1 MNDKYADQR
10 QMQHRL
16 FSMLSDMF
24 GDEVPLYDK
33 SLLVN
38 SVCNHTVCDLLSQ
51 IHIGFNL
58 TSDQIEKTSG
68 ERHGAIRIGKPSEY
82 RWISRLFAVFAME
95 PHNYYDMTT
104 VGDKSQPI
112 VATAFRSRLNPDHRV
127 FSSLLMT
134 DYFDPDTK
142 ARIENLIAT
151 RDVFS
156 ESAKELIIKNERQG
170 GLEWNDADALIDECI
185 HHIFKWT
192 GQARDYQL
200 YTDLC
205 DAGFKIA
212 ADIACFGSHHL
223 NHLTPNTFCIDLY
236 TAAMKFCMGEL
247 DEVNF
252 CSQAKTTLNVLAQ
265 TADRDYLQLHFKD
278 LSAEDIDIFQTKSV
292 TGEKVQQLVGKLTER
307 LQQTDLN
314 LDRLNHAGFKDHTEG
329 PAAGTPIL
337 LRQDAYKAL
346 SEPVQFLN
354 ADGTT
359 VNSVHTARFGEIEER
374 FYATTPKGRKLYD
387 RCLAQVDS
395 IRKITDSNAY
405 AQKHAQLF
413 DPFPKRLEELLKME
427 LVYGR
432 YSVTEKGV
440 AAKGHIT
447 TTDINELVR
456 LGYVSVE
463 GLRYEDFL
471 PVSAAGIFASNL
483 SQYGT
488 QSTAPEKP
496 NYSQAMLEHILERKI
511 VDANETYAELQAESL
526 LDVYSQLGLDHKL
539 SKN

>member
-1 MNDKYADQR
+1 MDAKFADQR

-16 FSMLSDMF
+16 FSKLSNMF
-24 GDEVPLYDK
+24 GHEVPLYDK

-38 SVCNHTVCDLLSQ
+38 SVCNRIVCDLLRQ
-51 IHIGFNL
+51 LHLGFNI
-58 TSDQIEKTSG
+58 TDKQIEKNSG

-95 PHNYYDMTT
+95 PHNFYDMTT

-134 DYFDPDTK
+134 DYFDSDTK
-142 ARIENLIAT
+142 ARIEALIAT
-151 RDVFS
+151 REVFS
-156 ESAKELIIKNERQG
+156 EVAKELILKNEQQG
-170 GLEWNDADALIDECI
+170 GLKWDDADALIDECVNC
-185 HHIFKWT
+185 IFKWT

-236 TAAMKFCMGEL
+236 TTAMKFCMGEL
-247 DEVNF
+247 DEARF
-252 CSQAKTTLNVLAQ
+252 RTQAITTLDFLAE

-278 LSAEDIDIFQTKSV
+278 LTSAEIDTSQIEAVTTKNI
-292 TGEKVQQLVGKLTER
+292 KQLVDKLTER
-307 LQQTDLN
+307 LQQADLD
-314 LDRLNHAGFKDHTEG
+314 LSTLKHAGFKDHTEG
-329 PAAGTPIL
+329 PASGIPVL

-354 ADGTT
+354 ADGT
-359 VNSVHTARFGEIEER
+359 VVDSIHTARFGEIEQR
-374 FYATTPKGRKLYD
+374 FYATTPKGRKRYD
-387 RCLAQVDS
+387 RCLAEVDS
-395 IRKITDSNAY
+395 IKKNSNSRTY
-405 AQKHAQLF
+405 KKMHTQLF
-413 DPFPKRLEELLKME
+413 ESFPKKLMELLKQE

-432 YSVTEKGV
+432 YSVTEKGI
-440 AAKGHIT
+440 AAQGNIT
-447 TTDINELVR
+447 ITDIHELVR

-488 QSTAPEKP
+488 KSTAAEKP
-496 NYSQAMLEHILERKI
+496 IYSQEILENILGRKI
-511 VDANETYAELQAESL
+511 VNSNDTYAGLQAESL
-526 LDVYSQLGLDHKL
+526 LNVYSQLGLGNKL
-539 SKN
+539 TKN